1 MMVIS
6 ACCSVTGITSPS
18 TSKSWACPAS
28 PSSLSESHRSV
39 PCLLAW
45 TPFIP
50 PPITTPSQIPER
62 LFLLSSRS
70 CCCCCCCSGL
80 VFCRC
85 CSSSSLLF
93 LVSSDLC
100 GFLFCGCCMDWSTC
114 CIHTVAADPGAWE
127 VQLLARPASRRVS
140 KLIARLFAVQCHKPR
155 LRTFRVACAAWEDL
169 PLAHRQHG
177 YTLFPQLQDRG
188 KPILNPPQLCS
199 FRTHGSILGLQNSW
213 FSSGASR
220 SFLTVCCCPV

>member
-45 TPFIP
+45 TPFFP

-70 CCCCCCCSGL
+70 CCCCCCSGL
-80 VFCRC
+80 VLCRC
-85 CSSSSLLF
+85 CSSWSLLIFVGFCFAVVVWMGPPAASIQSLLIQGRGKYNCSLDLPPGGSAASSSPDCLQCNATNPACAPFVLPVQPGKTYRLRIGSMATLSSLNF
-93 LVSSDLC
+93 K
-100 GFLFCGCCMDWSTC
+100 
-114 CIHTVAADPGAWE
+114 IE
-127 VQLLARPASRRVS
+127 V
-140 KLIARLFAVQCHKPR
+140 
-155 LRTFRVACAAWEDL
+155 
-169 PLAHRQHG
+169 
-177 YTLFPQLQDRG
+177 
-188 KPILNPPQLCS
+188 NP
-199 FRTHGSILGLQNSW
+199 FSILRNFALPGLTEA
-213 FSSGASR
+213 FSDCKTLGSR
-220 SFLTVCCCPV
+220 AELHGLS

>member
-1 MMVIS
+1 
-6 ACCSVTGITSPS
+6 
-18 TSKSWACPAS
+18 
-28 PSSLSESHRSV
+28 
-39 PCLLAW
+39 
-45 TPFIP
+45 
-50 PPITTPSQIPER
+50 
-62 LFLLSSRS
+62 
-70 CCCCCCCSGL
+70 L

>member
-1 MMVIS
+1 MMVVIS
-6 ACCSVTGITSPS
+6 ACCLVTGITSPS

-39 PCLLAW
+39 PCLLVW
-45 TPFIP
+45 TPFFP

-80 VFCRC
+80 ALCRC
-85 CSSSSLLF
+85 CSSSSLLL

-100 GFLFCGCCMDWSTC
+100 WFLFCGCCMDGSTC

-127 VQLLARPASRRVS
+127 VQLLARPASRRVCS
-140 KLIARLFAVQCHKPR
+140 KLISRLFAVQCHKPR
-155 LRTFRVACAAWEDL
+155 LRTFRVACAAWKTYRL
-169 PLAHRQHG
+169 CIGSMA
-177 YTLFPQLQDRG
+177 TLSSVNF
-188 KPILNPPQLCS
+188 KIEVNP
-199 FRTHGSILGLQNSW
+199 FSILRNCALPGLTEA
-213 FSSGASR
+213 FSDCKTLGSR
-220 SFLTVCCCPV
+220 AELHGLS